1 MSNCL
6 FCAMFADLF
15 TLAFGD
21 GNGGYAK
28 AAFNALL
35 KPANAFSRL
44 LATFLVVWTML
55 QFMLYE
61 EASREIMKRSIK
73 LIAVLIAIGFLLGP
87 AGGNWL
93 FETIILGMQKTGLG
107 VAQTVIAAGVGPCGA
122 VASEGAGGT
131 YQALWAGV
139 ECVGFSPVRMAAAN
153 WAELSGGMG
162 SMLGGLGDWLAWA
175 ILAFP
180 YLFVLGIFG
189 AFLAQSM
196 FYFLALA
203 GTCPVILLFVV
214 FDATRGIVWSGL
226 KFLLTGALT
235 IVFAGMA
242 MGFTGSVL
250 FKYANNVATFQSLS
264 YSADVGSCATKEI
277 NRQTAAGHNPNAQ
290 TTTNRYVWGPTDAVK
305 QIFADCRAQAAEA
318 EKQKAALQLD
328 RVCDSNHFV
337 CTKSYWAAFLIGMM
351 SVLLHL
357 LAPKIAANLS
367 GASDSAATAA
377 AVVGAGQFAA
387 AKALGWGKNSASW
400 AGGAAGRMAGM
411 ALGGAGGG
419 VRSIMGAFGP
429 GSARDAVHQ
438 QRMSDQM
445 SQLSLGLNNLAS
457 ALNKDKN

>member
-1 MSNCL
+1 MNNCL

-28 AAFNALL
+28 VAFDALV
-35 KPANAFSRL
+35 KPANAFARL

-107 VAQTVIAAGVGPCGA
+107 VAQTVIKAGVATCGGDP
-122 VASEGAGGT
+122 GAGAAGT
-131 YQALWAGV
+131 YQALWSGV
-139 ECVGFSPVRMAAAN
+139 ECVSFTPVKLAAEN
-153 WAELSGGMG
+153 WARLSG
-162 SMLGGLGDWLAWA
+162 LNAVFGLGDWLAWA

-214 FDATRGIVWSGL
+214 FDSTRGIVWSAL

-250 FKYANNVATFQSLS
+250 FKYATNVATFQAYTTSGSIDQCMADEIARQRKAGENPYLDLMGTKIANIKKACETS
-264 YSADVGSCATKEI
+264 TASA
-277 NRQTAAGHNPNAQ
+277 TAA
-290 TTTNRYVWGPTDAVK
+290 V
-305 QIFADCRAQAAEA
+305 
-318 EKQKAALQLD
+318 AALASEKVCTLD
-328 RVCDSNHFV
+328 HFV

-429 GSARDAVHQ
+429 SSAREAVHQ